1 MQLELYSR
9 IPEPRLLNQAR
20 LMEEYLLH
28 EDALLITG
36 SCSHGECWHTD
47 QRGDGECGET
57 CATAYLIRTM
67 GKLIQVTGNL
77 KYGDIIERAVY
88 NALFAAQSPEGRR
101 LRYFT
106 PFEGRRDY
114 FQEDTYC
121 CPNNFRRIVAEIPGF
136 VYFRWKNG
144 AAINLYVDSEVR
156 FELDGNKS
164 VLVQQET
171 DYPNSGNVDIKLEL
185 SEAAEFP
192 LCLRIPAWCTQA
204 NISINNQPPEIMTGG
219 QSFVLERTWS
229 DGDRIA
235 LRMPMKCRWIKGRKS
250 YSGKV
255 AFMRGP
261 LLFCL
266 SRKQKKL
273 TAEIDLNSI
282 TIDMKSLSDPFSD
295 KTTRPDGL
303 AFKVRAWSTE
313 QRVSEDLDLELVLT
327 EFPDPTGEATYFIP
341 SNPAAAVSDE
351 FIFL

>member
-1 MQLELYSR
+1 M
-9 IPEPRLLNQAR
+9 I
-20 LMEEYLLH
+20 
-28 EDALLITG
+28 
-36 SCSHGECWHTD
+36 
-47 QRGDGECGET
+47 
-57 CATAYLIRTM
+57 
-67 GKLIQVTGNL
+67 
-77 KYGDIIERAVY
+77 
-88 NALFAAQSPEGRR
+88 
-101 LRYFT
+101 
-106 PFEGRRDY
+106 
-114 FQEDTYC
+114 
-121 CPNNFRRIVAEIPGF
+121 
-136 VYFRWKNG
+136 
-144 AAINLYVDSEVR
+144 
-156 FELDGNKS
+156 
-164 VLVQQET
+164 
-171 DYPNSGNVDIKLEL
+171 
-185 SEAAEFP
+185 
-192 LCLRIPAWCTQA
+192 
-204 NISINNQPPEIMTGG
+204 GG